1 MEFMMLDKLNHFF
14 EINLSGRSRLVII
27 ISVLTLI
34 PSYFFP
40 LWNMTMY
47 SNQFPDG
54 LRLFIYS
61 YKLEGGDTPGR
72 DDLAEINSLNHYI
85 GMRPLDK
92 RDFAEFNWL
101 PFAVGVFM
109 LLGLR
114 AAVQG
119 KMSML
124 VDLVALF
131 GYFGLFSLWSFYY
144 RMFTYG
150 HNLEPTAAIKVQG
163 FTPPLIGHKTVANFE
178 IYSFPGLASYLLGLF
193 AVILLIAGYLAFKD
207 NERAA
212 K

>member
-1 MEFMMLDKLNHFF
+1 MIEKLNRFF
-14 EINLSGRSRLVII
+14 EINLNARSRLLII
-27 ISVLTLI
+27 IGALVLI

-40 LWNMTMY
+40 LWNMNMF

-54 LRLFIYS
+54 LRLMIYS

-109 LLGLR
+109 LLTFR
-114 AAVQG
+114 AAVKG

-124 VDLVALF
+124 VDVVALF

-144 RMFTYG
+144 RMYTYG

-178 IYSFPGLASYLLGLF
+178 IYSYPGAASYALMIFVALL
-193 AVILLIAGYLAFKD
+193 IIAGYFAVKD
-207 NERAA
+207 NKRVLQA
-212 K
+212 

>member
-1 MEFMMLDKLNHFF
+1 MIEKLNRFF
-14 EINLSGRSRLVII
+14 GINLNAGSRVMII
-27 ISVLTLI
+27 ISTLVLV

-54 LRLFIYS
+54 LRLMIYS

-85 GMRPLDK
+85 GMKVLDK

-101 PFAVGVFM
+101 PFAIGVFM
-109 LLGLR
+109 LFALR
-114 AAVQG
+114 ATVQG

-124 VDLVALF
+124 VDLVVVF

-144 RMFTYG
+144 RMYTYG

-178 IYSFPGLASYLLGLF
+178 IYSYPGLASYLLGLF
-193 AVILLIAGYLAFKD
+193 AVILLIAGYMAVKD
-207 NERAA
+207 YNRVAHA
-212 K
+212 

>member
-1 MEFMMLDKLNHFF
+1 MIEKLNRFF
-14 EINLSGRSRLVII
+14 DITLDARSRLFI
-27 ISVLTLI
+27 VLAAVVLI

-40 LWNMTMY
+40 LWNMNMY

-54 LRLFIYS
+54 LRLMIYS

-85 GMRPLDK
+85 GMKALDK

-101 PFAVGVFM
+101 PFAIGIFM
-109 LLGLR
+109 LLALR
-114 AAVQG
+114 VAVQG

-124 VDLVALF
+124 VDVVVLF

-144 RMFTYG
+144 RMYTYG

-178 IYSFPGLASYLLGLF
+178 IYSYAGISSYLLLVFG
-193 AVILLIAGYLAFKD
+193 ALLVIAGYMAFRNSKRVA
-207 NERAA
+207 EAS
-212 K
+212 

>member
-1 MEFMMLDKLNHFF
+1 MIEKLNRFF
-14 EINLSGRSRLVII
+14 EINLNARSRLII
-27 ISVLTLI
+27 VVAALILI
-34 PSYFFP
+34 PSYFIP
-40 LWNMTMY
+40 LWNMNMF

-54 LRLFIYS
+54 LRLMIYS

-101 PFAVGVFM
+101 PFAIGIFM
-109 LLGLR
+109 LLALR
-114 AAVQG
+114 VAVQG

-124 VDLVALF
+124 VDVVVLF

-144 RMFTYG
+144 RMYTYG

-178 IYSFPGLASYLLGLF
+178 IYSYAGVASYFLLLF
-193 AVILLIAGYLAFKD
+193 GALLVIAGYVAFK
-207 NERAA
+207 NNKRRAQA
-212 K
+212 

>member
-1 MEFMMLDKLNHFF
+1 MIDQLNRFF
-14 EINLSGRSRLVII
+14 DLTLNVRSRLLVII
-27 ISVLTLI
+27 AALVLV

-40 LWNMTMY
+40 LWNMNMY

-54 LRLFIYS
+54 LRLMIYS

-85 GMRPLDK
+85 GMRKLDK
-92 RDFAEFNWL
+92 REFAEFNWL
-101 PFAVGVFM
+101 PFAIGVFM
-109 LLGLR
+109 LLAFR

-124 VDLVALF
+124 VDLVAVF
-131 GYFGLFSLWSFYY
+131 GYFGLFAVWSFYY
-144 RMFTYG
+144 RMYTYG

-178 IYSFPGLASYLLGLF
+178 IYSYPGLASYLLMLF
-193 AVILLIAGYLAFKD
+193 AATLCVAGYLMVRD
-207 NERAA
+207 HQRRGRA
-212 K
+212 